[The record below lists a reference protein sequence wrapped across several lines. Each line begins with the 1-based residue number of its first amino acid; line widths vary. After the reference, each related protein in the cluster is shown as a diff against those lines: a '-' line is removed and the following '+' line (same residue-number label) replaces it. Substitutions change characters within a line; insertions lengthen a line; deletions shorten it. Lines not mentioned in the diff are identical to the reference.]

1 MKMEKWE
8 IPNLEPLR
16 QTSNECELS
25 KSVRKIYL
33 FDLDST
39 ITKEELLPRIAKI
52 NDTYELLRET
62 TLAAMRSNINFEE
75 SFRKRV
81 EILSDIPLE
90 LVQETVRTVP
100 LLEKLIDWIKSH
112 KKSTF
117 VVTGN
122 LDIWVNSLLEHHS
135 INSYTSV
142 ATIRNSRVEVEEVL
156 KKEKVIEDFKDDF
169 VIFVGDGSNDV
180 SLMSVTNVG
189 ILTEIVHE
197 SPSHLWEVA
206 DYAVKD
212 EETLCTLLARL

>member
-1 MKMEKWE
+1 MKMKKGK
-8 IPNLEPLR
+8 ISYLEPLSQR
-16 QTSNECELS
+16 SGECDVS

-52 NDTYELLRET
+52 NNTHKLLREL
-62 TLAAMRSNINFEE
+62 TLAAMTSKINFED
-75 SFRKRV
+75 SFRQRV
-81 EILSDIPLE
+81 EILADIPLE
-90 LVQETVRTVP
+90 LVQEAVRTVP
-100 LLEKLIDWIKSH
+100 LLEKLMDWIKSH
-112 KKSTF
+112 NPSTF

-142 ATIRNSRVEVEEVL
+142 ASIRNSRVEIDEVL

-180 SLMSVTNVG
+180 SLMSVTDVG